1 MKDAKV
7 VRRVCVQSRACVS
20 SSRVSLAAL
29 FLFVVVLAA
38 CLFAPVGGAQEG
50 VGWTGTRHGASGKDL
65 NAVYFTDSK
74 RGWMAGDGGLVF
86 RTEDGGRNWT
96 QQPVGTNEQIN
107 DLYFRDKEDGYLI
120 AGSAIL
126 ITADSGHTWREARR
140 FRPSDF
146 TGGAPEL
153 YSVRFASRKK
163 GWIVGSVSRRD
174 VVTDSLVLFT
184 DDAGATWRPQLV
196 PSRDELIHLDFADEK
211 RGWIVGAKGTILAT
225 TDGGANWSRQRTG
238 TNATLYHVDF
248 ANDERGWAV
257 GERGT
262 ILRTVNGGETWT
274 AVSVPGVQRTTLL
287 SVRFSGDD
295 EGWIVGRGGVILR
308 TDDGG
313 RTWLRQESGTKQ
325 NLYALFV
332 NKKQNWAVGG
342 DGMVLRYER

>member
-1 MKDAKV
+1 MNDEKV
-7 VRRVCVQSRACVS
+7 VRRRVWVRRGARAG
-20 SSRVSLAAL
+20 LFPAL
-29 FLFVVVLAA
+29 CL
-38 CLFAPVGGAQEG
+38 LFAVVACCFMPVGWAQDG
-50 VGWTGTRHGASGKDL
+50 VGWTGTRHGTAGKDL
-65 NAVYFTDSK
+65 NTVYFTDSK

-86 RTEDGGRNWT
+86 RTEDGGRSWI
-96 QQPVGTNEQIN
+96 QQSVGTDEQIN

-126 ITADSGHTWREARR
+126 ITADSGRTWREARR
-140 FRPSDF
+140 FRPADF
-146 TGGAPEL
+146 VGGVPEL
-153 YSVRFASRKK
+153 YSVRFASKKK

-184 DDAGATWRPQLV
+184 DDAGRTWRPQLV
-196 PSRDELIHLDFADEK
+196 PSRDELIHLDFANEK
-211 RGWIVGAKGTILAT
+211 RGWIVGDKGTILAT
-225 TDGGANWSRQRTG
+225 RDGGANWSRQRTG

-248 ANDERGWAV
+248 VDDERGWAV

-274 AVSVPGVQRTTLL
+274 LASVAGLQRTTLL
-287 SVRFSGDD
+287 SVRFAGDA

-325 NLYALFV
+325 NLYALFI

-342 DGMVLRYER
+342 DGMVLQYER

>member
-1 MKDAKV
+1 MNDEKV
-7 VRRVCVQSRACVS
+7 VRRRCCVRRGARAP
-20 SSRVSLAAL
+20 LFPAL
-29 FLFVVVLAA
+29 GLL
-38 CLFAPVGGAQEG
+38 LFAVVACWFVPAGGAQDG
-50 VGWTGTRHGASGKDL
+50 IGWTGTRHGTAGKDL

-86 RTEDGGRNWT
+86 RTEDGGRSWV
-96 QQPVGTNEQIN
+96 QQSVGTNEQIN

-126 ITADSGHTWREARR
+126 ITADGGRTWREARR
-140 FRPSDF
+140 FRPADF
-146 TGGAPEL
+146 GGSVPEL
-153 YSVRFASRKK
+153 YSVRFASKKK

-184 DDAGATWRPQLV
+184 DDAGQTWRPQLV

-211 RGWIVGAKGTILAT
+211 RGWIVGDKGTILAT
-225 TDGGANWSRQRTG
+225 KDGGANWSRQRTG

-248 ANDERGWAV
+248 ANDEHGWAV

-274 AVSVPGVQRTTLL
+274 LANVAGLQRTTLL
-287 SVRFSGDD
+287 SVRFAG
-295 EGWIVGRGGVILR
+295 EEQGWIVGRGGVILR

-342 DGMVLRYER
+342 DGMVLQYER

>member
-1 MKDAKV
+1 MKDVKV
-7 VRRVCVQSRACVS
+7 VRRLDRVRRRACAP
-20 SSRVSLAAL
+20 SLAA
-29 FLFVVVLAA
+29 FCLFVVLVA
-38 CLFAPVGGAQEG
+38 CLSVPVGGAQEG
-50 VGWTGTRHGASGKDL
+50 RGWTGTQHGIAGKDL

-86 RTEDGGRNWT
+86 RTEDGGRSWVR
-96 QQPVGTNEQIN
+96 QAVGTNEPIN

-126 ITADSGHTWREARR
+126 ITADGGRTWHEARR
-140 FRPSDF
+140 FRPTDF
-146 TGGAPEL
+146 GGGAPEL
-153 YSVRFASRKK
+153 YSVRFPSKKK

-174 VVTDSLVLFT
+174 VVTDSVVLFT
-184 DDAGATWRPQLV
+184 DDAGATWRPKLV

-211 RGWIVGAKGTILAT
+211 RGWIVGDKGTILAT
-225 TDGGANWSRQRTG
+225 TDGGVSWSRQRSG

-248 ANDERGWAV
+248 ESDERGWAV

-274 AVSVPGVQRTTLL
+274 MVNVAGVGRTTLL
-287 SVRFSGDD
+287 SVRFAGEE
-295 EGWIVGRGGVILR
+295 EGWIVGRGGTILR

-342 DGMVLRYER
+342 DGMVLRYEQ

>member
-1 MKDAKV
+1 MNEAKV
-7 VRRVCVQSRACVS
+7 VRRHGLQRRSGALLFPA
-20 SSRVSLAAL
+20 SLAAL
-29 FLFVVVLAA
+29 CLSVAA
-38 CLFAPVGGAQEG
+38 CLFVPVGVAQEG
-50 VGWTGTRHGASGKDL
+50 VGWTSTRHGVAGKDL
-65 NAVYFTDSK
+65 NTVYFTDSK

-86 RTEDGGRNWT
+86 RTEDGGRTWLR
-96 QQPVGTNEQIN
+96 QAVGTNEQIN

-126 ITADSGHTWREARR
+126 ITADGGRTWREARR
-140 FRPSDF
+140 FRPADF
-146 TGGAPEL
+146 GGGVPEL
-153 YSVRFASRKK
+153 YSVRFASKKK
-163 GWIVGSVSRRD
+163 GWIVGSVSRRE

-211 RGWIVGAKGTILAT
+211 RGWIVGDKGTILAT
-225 TDGGANWSRQRTG
+225 ADGGANWSRQRTG

-248 ANDERGWAV
+248 AGDERGWAV

-274 AVSVPGVQRTTLL
+274 SVSVSGVQGTTLL
-287 SVRFSGDD
+287 SVRFAGDKD
-295 EGWIVGRGGVILR
+295 GWIVGRGGVILR
-308 TDDGG
+308 TEDGG
-313 RTWLRQESGTKQ
+313 RTWLRQESGTRQ

-332 NKKQNWAVGG
+332 NKKQNWVVGG

>member
-7 VRRVCVQSRACVS
+7 VRRYRLRRRAC
-20 SSRVSLAAL
+20 APL
-29 FLFVVVLAA
+29 FPLFCLFVVVVVS
-38 CLFAPVGGAQEG
+38 CLFVPVGGGAQEG
-50 VGWTGTRHGASGKDL
+50 VGWTGTRHGAAGKDL
-65 NAVYFTDSK
+65 NTVYFSDSK

-86 RTEDGGRNWT
+86 RTEDGGRSWV
-96 QQPVGTNEQIN
+96 QQSVGTNEQIN

-126 ITADSGHTWREARR
+126 ITADGGRTWREARR

-146 TGGAPEL
+146 GGGVPEL
-153 YSVRFASRKK
+153 YSVRFASKKK
-163 GWIVGSVSRRD
+163 GWIVGSVSRRE

-184 DDAGATWRPQLV
+184 DDAGATWRTQLV
-196 PSRDELIHLDFADEK
+196 PSRDELIHLDFAGD
-211 RGWIVGAKGTILAT
+211 RHGWIVGDKGTILAT
-225 TDGGANWSRQRTG
+225 PDGGANWSRQRTG

-248 ANDERGWAV
+248 DGDERGWAV

-274 AVSVPGVQRTTLL
+274 SVSVPGVQRTTLL
-287 SVRFSGDD
+287 SVRFADD
-295 EGWIVGRGGVILR
+295 EQGWIVGRGGVILR

-313 RTWLRQESGTKQ
+313 RTWVRQESGTKQ

-332 NKKQNWAVGG
+332 NKKQNWVVGG

>member
-7 VRRVCVQSRACVS
+7 VRRNSMQRSAGAWLFRA
-20 SSRVSLAAL
+20 SLAAL
-29 FLFVVVLAA
+29 CLSVAA
-38 CLFAPVGGAQEG
+38 CLFVPVGGAQERL
-50 VGWTGTRHGASGKDL
+50 GWTGTRHGEAGKDL

-86 RTEDGGRNWT
+86 RTEDGGRSWVR
-96 QQPVGTNEQIN
+96 QSVGTDEQIN

-126 ITADSGHTWREARR
+126 ITSDSGRTWREARR
-140 FRPSDF
+140 FRPADF
-146 TGGAPEL
+146 GGGVPEL
-153 YSVRFASRKK
+153 YSVRFASKKK

-184 DDAGATWRPQLV
+184 DDAGATWRTQLV
-196 PSRDELIHLDFADEK
+196 PSRDELIHLDFANEK
-211 RGWIVGAKGTILAT
+211 RGWIVGDKGTILAT
-225 TDGGANWSRQRTG
+225 KDGGANWSRQRTG

-248 ANDERGWAV
+248 AGDERGWAV

-274 AVSVPGVQRTTLL
+274 PVSVAGVGRTTLL
-287 SVRFSGDD
+287 SVRLAGDD
-295 EGWIVGRGGVILR
+295 EGWIIGRGGVILR
-308 TDDGG
+308 TGDGG
-313 RTWLRQESGTKQ
+313 YTWLRQESGTKQ

-332 NKKQNWAVGG
+332 NKKQNLAVGG